1 MGGLTDRTVV
11 LLYRTATTEILL
23 RSTQA
28 MAKLSNV
35 NAILP
40 KKQPSLN
47 SRQKTLVDTLVS
59 TGCSVGEAAK
69 LAGFKESSADVQGYQ
84 TLKKP
89 HVAEYMYQQIQES
102 FGINSLKA
110 QSTLTKLAQNAKS
123 EYVQMES
130 AKDILD
136 RAGFKAPDK
145 HQHQIVGDF
154 KVHIDL
160 S

>member
-1 MGGLTDRTVV
+1 M
-11 LLYRTATTEILL
+11 ATL
-23 RSTQA
+23 Q
-28 MAKLSNV
+28 NV

-40 KKQPSLN
+40 KKPTPLN
-47 SRQKTLVDTLVS
+47 KRQKTLVDILVS
-59 TGCSVGEAAK
+59 EGCSIEDASK
-69 LAGFKESSADVQGYQ
+69 RAGFKESSASSQGYQ

-110 QSTLTKLAQNAKS
+110 QSTLAKLSQTAKS
-123 EYVQMES
+123 ESVQMES

-160 S
+160 G

>member
-1 MGGLTDRTVV
+1 
-11 LLYRTATTEILL
+11 
-23 RSTQA
+23 

-35 NAILP
+35 NALLP

-47 SRQKTLVDTLVS
+47 SRQKALVDILVS

-69 LAGFKESSADVQGYQ
+69 TAGFKESSADAQGYQ
-84 TLKKP
+84 TLKKS

-110 QSTLTKLAQNAKS
+110 QSTLAKLAQNAKS

>member
-1 MGGLTDRTVV
+1 
-11 LLYRTATTEILL
+11 
-23 RSTQA
+23 
-28 MAKLSNV
+28 MAKLQNV

-40 KKQPSLN
+40 KKKPEVTTK
-47 SRQKTLVDTLVS
+47 QKALVDTLIT
-59 TGCSVGEAAK
+59 TGCSVDEASR
-69 LAGFKESSADVQGYQ
+69 LAGFKGKVPAQQGYQ

-89 HVAEYMYQQIQES
+89 HVAEYMYQQIKES

-110 QSTLTKLAQNAKS
+110 QHQLLKLSQNAKS

-154 KVHIDL
+154 KVNIDL
-160 S
+160 G

>member
-1 MGGLTDRTVV
+1 
-11 LLYRTATTEILL
+11 
-23 RSTQA
+23 
-28 MAKLSNV
+28 MAKLKNV
-35 NAILP
+35 NALLP
-40 KKQPSLN
+40 KPSPSLN
-47 SRQKTLVDTLVS
+47 SRQKALVDILIS
-59 TGCSVGEAAK
+59 TGCSVADASK
-69 LAGFKESSADVQGYQ
+69 SAGFKGKTPAVLGYQ
-84 TLKKP
+84 TLKKN
-89 HVAEYMYQQIQES
+89 HVREYMYQQIQES
-102 FGINSLKA
+102 FGINSVKA
-110 QSTLTKLAQNAKS
+110 QQTLSRLSQNAKS

>member
-1 MGGLTDRTVV
+1 M
-11 LLYRTATTEILL
+11 ATL
-23 RSTQA
+23 Q
-28 MAKLSNV
+28 NV

-47 SRQKTLVDTLVS
+47 KRQKALVDTLVS
-59 TGCSVGEAAK
+59 TGCSVGEASK
-69 LAGFKESSADVQGYQ
+69 VAGFKGKTPSTQGYA

-102 FGINSLKA
+102 FGISSLKA
-110 QSTLTKLAQNAKS
+110 QHKLLSLTQNAKS

-145 HQHQIVGDF
+145 HQHQITEYANALKLMGKTNIDRILIYISDVI
-154 KVHIDL
+154 KVVRL
-160 S
+160 

>member
-1 MGGLTDRTVV
+1 
-11 LLYRTATTEILL
+11 
-23 RSTQA
+23 
-28 MAKLSNV
+28 MAQLKNV
-35 NAILP
+35 TAILP
-40 KKQPSLN
+40 KKPPSLN
-47 SRQKTLVDTLVS
+47 KRQRALVDTLIS
-59 TGCSVGEAAK
+59 TGCSVSEASK
-69 LAGFKESSADVQGYQ
+69 LAGFKGKTPGTQGYA

-110 QSTLTKLAQNAKS
+110 QHQLLKLSQNAKS

-154 KVHIDL
+154 KVNIDL

>member
-1 MGGLTDRTVV
+1 
-11 LLYRTATTEILL
+11 
-23 RSTQA
+23 

-35 NAILP
+35 NATLP
-40 KKQPSLN
+40 VKQPELN
-47 SRQKTLVDTLVS
+47 SRQKALVDTLVS
-59 TGCSVGEAAK
+59 TGCSVSEASK
-69 LAGFKESSADVQGYQ
+69 VAGYKGKTPEVQGYQ
-84 TLKKP
+84 TLKKS
-89 HVAEYMYQQIQES
+89 HVAEYMYQQIQQS

-110 QSTLTKLAQNAKS
+110 KSTLVKLSQNAKS

-160 S
+160 G

>member
-11 LLYRTATTEILL
+11 LLYRTATTEIHFYEG
-23 RSTQA
+23 TN
-28 MAKLSNV
+28 MATLQNV

-47 SRQKTLVDTLVS
+47 SRQKALVDTLVS
-59 TGCSVGEAAK
+59 TGCSVGEASK
-69 LAGFKESSADVQGYQ
+69 VAGFKGKTPSTQGYA

-102 FGINSLKA
+102 FGISALKA
-110 QSTLTKLAQNAKS
+110 QHKLLSLTQNAKS

>member
-1 MGGLTDRTVV
+1 
-11 LLYRTATTEILL
+11 
-23 RSTQA
+23 
-28 MAKLSNV
+28 MANLMNV

-40 KKQPSLN
+40 KKQPELN
-47 SRQKTLVDTLVS
+47 KRQKALVDTLVS
-59 TGCSVGEAAK
+59 TGCSVGEASKA
-69 LAGFKESSADVQGYQ
+69 AGFKGKTPSTQGYA

-102 FGINSLKA
+102 FGISSLKA
-110 QSTLTKLAQNAKS
+110 QHKLLSLTQNAKS

-154 KVHIDL
+154 KVNIDL

>member
-1 MGGLTDRTVV
+1 
-11 LLYRTATTEILL
+11 
-23 RSTQA
+23 

-40 KKQPSLN
+40 VKQPSLN

-59 TGCSVGEAAK
+59 TGCSVSEASK
-69 LAGFKESSADVQGYQ
+69 VAGYKGKTPEVQGYQ
-84 TLKKP
+84 TLKKS
-89 HVAEYMYQQIQES
+89 HVASYMYQQIQES

-110 QSTLTKLAQNAKS
+110 KSTLVKLSQNAKS

-160 S
+160 G

>member
-1 MGGLTDRTVV
+1 
-11 LLYRTATTEILL
+11 
-23 RSTQA
+23 

-35 NAILP
+35 NALLP
-40 KKQPSLN
+40 KKSPSLN
-47 SRQKTLVDTLVS
+47 KRQKALVDTLVS
-59 TGCSVGEAAK
+59 TGCSVGEASK
-69 LAGFKESSADVQGYQ
+69 VAGFNGKTPGTQGYA

-102 FGINSLKA
+102 FGISSLKA
-110 QSTLTKLAQNAKS
+110 QHKLLSLTQNAKS

-154 KVHIDL
+154 KVNIDL

>member
-1 MGGLTDRTVV
+1 
-11 LLYRTATTEILL
+11 
-23 RSTQA
+23 
-28 MAKLSNV
+28 
-35 NAILP
+35 
-40 KKQPSLN
+40 
-47 SRQKTLVDTLVS
+47 
-59 TGCSVGEAAK
+59 VGEAAK
-69 LAGFKESSADVQGYQ
+69 TAGFKESSADKQGYQ
-84 TLKKP
+84 TLKKS

-110 QSTLTKLAQNAKS
+110 QSTLAKLAQNAKS

>member
-1 MGGLTDRTVV
+1 MPQL
-11 LLYRTATTEILL
+11 
-23 RSTQA
+23 
-28 MAKLSNV
+28 KNV

-40 KKQPSLN
+40 KKQPTLN
-47 SRQKTLVDTLVS
+47 TRQKALVDILIS
-59 TGCSVGEAAK
+59 EGCSVSEASK
-69 LAGFKESSADVQGYQ
+69 LAGYKDSTSGCQGYA
-84 TLKKP
+84 TLKKS
-89 HVAEYMYQQIQES
+89 HVMEYMYQQIQES

-110 QSTLTKLAQNAKS
+110 QKTLSRLSQSAKS

-160 S
+160 G

>member
-1 MGGLTDRTVV
+1 
-11 LLYRTATTEILL
+11 
-23 RSTQA
+23 

-35 NAILP
+35 NALLP

-47 SRQKTLVDTLVS
+47 SRQKALVDILVS
-59 TGCSVGEAAK
+59 TGCSVGEASK
-69 LAGFKESSADVQGYQ
+69 RAGFKESSADAQGYQ
-84 TLKKP
+84 TLKKS

-110 QSTLTKLAQNAKS
+110 QSTLAKLAQNAKS

>member
-1 MGGLTDRTVV
+1 MQSM
-11 LLYRTATTEILL
+11 ATL
-23 RSTQA
+23 
-28 MAKLSNV
+28 KNV

-40 KKQPSLN
+40 KKPPSLTPKQ
-47 SRQKTLVDTLVS
+47 RALVDTLIS
-59 TGCSVGEAAK
+59 TGCSVSEASK
-69 LAGFKESSADVQGYQ
+69 VAGFKGKTPSVQGYQ

-89 HVAEYMYQQIQES
+89 QVAEYMYQQIKES
-102 FGINSLKA
+102 FGISSLKA
-110 QSTLTKLAQNAKS
+110 QHKLLSLAQSAKS

-154 KVHIDL
+154 KVNIDL

>member
-1 MGGLTDRTVV
+1 MVGSLTDRTQV
-11 LLYRTATTEILL
+11 LLFSTATIEYLKRGIK
-23 RSTQA
+23 

-40 KKQPSLN
+40 KKPTPVN
-47 SRQKTLVDTLVS
+47 KRQKALVDILVS
-59 TGCSVGEAAK
+59 EDCSIEEASK
-69 LAGFKESSADVQGYQ
+69 RAGFKESSATSQGYQ

-110 QSTLTKLAQNAKS
+110 QNTLVKLARNAKS

-130 AKDILD
+130 SKDILD

-160 S
+160 G

>member
-1 MGGLTDRTVV
+1 M
-11 LLYRTATTEILL
+11 LLFSTATTEILL

-35 NAILP
+35 NALLP

-47 SRQKTLVDTLVS
+47 SRQKALVDTLVS
-59 TGCSVGEAAK
+59 TGCSVGEASK
-69 LAGFKESSADVQGYQ
+69 VAGFKGKTPSTQGYA

-102 FGINSLKA
+102 FGISALKA
-110 QSTLTKLAQNAKS
+110 QHKLLSLTQNAKS

>member
-1 MGGLTDRTVV
+1 
-11 LLYRTATTEILL
+11 
-23 RSTQA
+23 

-35 NAILP
+35 NALLP

-47 SRQKTLVDTLVS
+47 SRQKALVDILVS

-69 LAGFKESSADVQGYQ
+69 AAGFKESSADAQGYQ

-154 KVHIDL
+154 KVNIDL

>member
-1 MGGLTDRTVV
+1 
-11 LLYRTATTEILL
+11 
-23 RSTQA
+23 
-28 MAKLSNV
+28 
-35 NAILP
+35 
-40 KKQPSLN
+40 
-47 SRQKTLVDTLVS
+47 VS
-59 TGCSVGEAAK
+59 EASK
-69 LAGFKESSADVQGYQ
+69 LAGYKDSSSGCQGYA
-84 TLKKP
+84 TLKKK

-110 QSTLTKLAQNAKS
+110 QRTLSRLSQQARS

-160 S
+160 G

>member
-1 MGGLTDRTVV
+1 MTQPKNVDV
-11 LLYRTATTEILL
+11 L
-23 RSTQA
+23 
-28 MAKLSNV
+28 
-35 NAILP
+35 LP
-40 KKQPSLN
+40 KKPTQVN
-47 SRQKTLVDTLVS
+47 ERQKALVDILIS
-59 TGCSVGEAAK
+59 ENCSIEEASKRAWYK
-69 LAGFKESSADVQGYQ
+69 ATTAGSQASQ

-89 HVAEYMYQQIQES
+89 HVAEYMYQQIQSS
-102 FGINSLKA
+102 FGINSLQA
-110 QSTLTKLAQNAKS
+110 IHTLSKLSKGAKS

-160 S
+160 G

>member
-1 MGGLTDRTVV
+1 LTDRTVV
-11 LLYRTATTEILL
+11 LLFSTATTEILL

-35 NAILP
+35 NALLP

-47 SRQKTLVDTLVS
+47 SRQKARVDTLVS

-69 LAGFKESSADVQGYQ
+69 LAGFKESSADAQGYQ
-84 TLKKP
+84 TLKKS

-110 QSTLTKLAQNAKS
+110 QSTLAKLAQNAKS